1 MNYGSS
7 LGIDDLMEVANR
19 TKSFH
24 VNFSNSRILVLGGTG
39 FLGSWLVESLLQINK
54 QSNLNLQIH
63 VPARNAS
70 KLTYLSEKNL
80 QVYPHDF
87 GSEKFLG
94 AKGDFDYIFHALTPT
109 VSDDLDPVLSI
120 TKFLLQDIEEWKLP
134 PRLVHL
140 SSGAVYPKS
149 IASIG
154 PIAEQEVSLSTDLT
168 RYGTLKWKLEQEII
182 SKTQSGIIN
191 GISPRLF
198 AFAGPRIPLDA
209 HFAIGNFMSQGI
221 RGKDILVQG
230 NSQTVRSY
238 LHPVDAVIW
247 LLKSAVIKENELL
260 HIGSENGF
268 SMATIAEKVARIFDV
283 NTILSGSEQ
292 EASIYYPSTFLT
304 RKTLDC
310 SEEIDLDNAITRW
323 KKWIRLSFR

>member
-1 MNYGSS
+1 MAYGTR
-7 LGIDDLMEVANR
+7 LEFRDLMEISDR

-39 FLGSWLVESLLQINK
+39 FLGSWLVESLLHLNK
-54 QSNLNLQIH
+54 QNNLNLQIH
-63 VPARNAS
+63 VPARNPS
-70 KLTYLSEKNL
+70 KLAHLPEKSL
-80 QVYPHDF
+80 EVYIHNYD
-87 GSEKFLG
+87 SEKFLG
-94 AKGDFDYIFHALTPT
+94 TKGNFDYIFHALTPT
-109 VSDDLDPVLSI
+109 VSDDLDPVLRI
-120 TKFLLQDIEEWKLP
+120 TKSLLEDIEEWKSP

-149 IASIG
+149 IASLG
-154 PIAEQEVSLSTDLT
+154 PIAEQEVSLPTVLT
-168 RYGTLKWKLEQEII
+168 RYGTLKWKLEQEIV
-182 SKTQSGIIN
+182 SKTQSGVVN

-221 RGKDILVQG
+221 QGEDILVQG

-247 LLKSAVIKENELL
+247 LLKSAVIKENSIL

-268 SMATIAEKVARIFDV
+268 SMAAIAEKVASIFNV
-283 NTILSGSEQ
+283 NVILGSTEK
-292 EASIYYPSTFLT
+292 EASTYHPSNSLT
-304 RKTLDC
+304 RKILNC
-310 SEEIDLDNAITRW
+310 SEDIDLNDAIIRW
-323 KKWIRLSFR
+323 KRWIHLSSK

>member
-1 MNYGSS
+1 MTYGPS
-7 LGIDDLMEVANR
+7 LEIDDLMEVSNR

-54 QSNLNLQIH
+54 QSNLNVQIH
-63 VPARNAS
+63 VPARNVS
-70 KLTYLSEKNL
+70 KLAHLSEKNL
-80 QVYPHDF
+80 QVYNHNFD
-87 GSEKFLG
+87 SEQFLG
-94 AKGDFDYIFHALTPT
+94 SKGNFDYIFHALTPT
-109 VSDDLDPVLSI
+109 VSDNLDPVLSI
-120 TKFLLQDIEEWKLP
+120 TKLLLQDIEEWKSP

-140 SSGAVYPKS
+140 SSGAIYPKS
-149 IASIG
+149 IASLG
-154 PIAEQEVSLSTDLT
+154 PIVEQEVSLSTDLT
-168 RYGTLKWKLEQEII
+168 RYGTLKWKLEKEIV
-182 SKTQSGIIN
+182 SKTQSGVIN

-221 RGKDILVQG
+221 HGKDILVRG
-230 NSQTVRSY
+230 NGNTVRSY

-247 LLKSAVIKENELL
+247 LLKSAVIKENEIL

-268 SMATIAEKVARIFDV
+268 SIATIAEKVARIFDV
-283 NTILSGSEQ
+283 NTILGGNEQ
-292 EASIYYPSTFLT
+292 EASIYYPNNSLT

-310 SEEIDLDNAITRW
+310 SEEIDLDNAIIRW
-323 KKWIRLSFR
+323 KKWIHLSFR